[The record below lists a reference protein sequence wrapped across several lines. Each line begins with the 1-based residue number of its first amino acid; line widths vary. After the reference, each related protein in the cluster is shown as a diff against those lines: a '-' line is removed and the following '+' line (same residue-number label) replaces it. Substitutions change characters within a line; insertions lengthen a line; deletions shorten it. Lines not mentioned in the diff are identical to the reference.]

1 MDKTVTLITTVIV
14 ISFLTI
20 TSCGNETEHYD
31 TILTEINEVGEVNK
45 TTAKL
50 EIKGMMCEVGCVSK
64 IKKELLEK
72 KGVLNVTIDYDSDRE
87 MDFAT
92 VEYDPEIETSESLIL
107 AVTTIADGKLYGV
120 PSVVVTNYAPN
131 SLN

>member
-1 MDKTVTLITTVIV
+1 
-14 ISFLTI
+14 
-20 TSCGNETEHYD
+20 
-31 TILTEINEVGEVNK
+31 
-45 TTAKL
+45 
-50 EIKGMMCEVGCVSK
+50 
-64 IKKELLEK
+64 
-72 KGVLNVTIDYDSDRE
+72 